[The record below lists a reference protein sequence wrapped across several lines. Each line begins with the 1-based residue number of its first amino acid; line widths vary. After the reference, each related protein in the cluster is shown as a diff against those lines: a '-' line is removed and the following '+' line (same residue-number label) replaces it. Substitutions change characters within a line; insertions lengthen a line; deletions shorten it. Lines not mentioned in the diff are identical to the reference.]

1 MHEPPTKRS
10 WYVSVATSTLRAVIL
25 AAAIVIG
32 IVVIKNAFPQ
42 NTSQGITT
50 TSSGRSG
57 TAAPSVTPSVSPS
70 ASATAKPRVKGVTV
84 QVLNGT
90 DTTGLASIVTGRLEK
105 AGYTMRTPGNV
116 NNASKT
122 NIYYQSGFQPEAQ
135 LLKDRRFPN
144 AVVAPA
150 PSSFKANLTVV
161 LGANFVL
168 SS

>member
-1 MHEPPTKRS
+1 M
-10 WYVSVATSTLRAVIL
+10 ATSTLRAVIL

-42 NTSQGITT
+42 NASQGITT
-50 TSSGRSG
+50 TSS
-57 TAAPSVTPSVSPS
+57 APSSTTTPSATPS
-70 ASATAKPRVKGVTV
+70 ITPSSSTSAKPRVKGVTV

-90 DTTGLASIVTGRLEK
+90 DTTGLAGIVTGRLEK
-105 AGYTMRTPGNV
+105 AGYTMRTPGGV
-116 NNASKT
+116 ANAPRT
-122 NIYYQSGFQPEAQ
+122 TIYFRPGFQPEAQ
-135 LLKDRRFPN
+135 FLKEKHFPN